1 MGILSRAR
9 RFRAVTRPGLWAGAM
24 AIPALWILSGGSLQA
39 KGVSLEYQV
48 KAAYLFNFAKFIEW
62 PPAAQS
68 GPLTI
73 CVAGQ
78 NPFGDVLEETLRG
91 EMVNGRP
98 LAMRVIAGPEPS
110 CHVVFVPQGAGTT
123 AYLRAAQ
130 GSPIL
135 TVGETAD
142 FLSEGGII
150 RFVLEAGKVRF
161 QIDSK
166 AAERA
171 ELRISSHL
179 LRLARTTPEQ
189 RGES

>member
-1 MGILSRAR
+1 MGILSRAH
-9 RFRAVTRPGLWAGAM
+9 RFRVATRAAIWSAAM
-24 AIPALWILSGGSLQA
+24 AIPALWCLSGVTPQA
-39 KGVSLEYQV
+39 KTVSLEYQV

-62 PPAAQS
+62 PPAAPS

-73 CVAGQ
+73 CVAGH

-98 LAMRVIAGPEPS
+98 LAMRVISGPEPA
-110 CHVVFVPQGAGTT
+110 CHVVFVPQGAATA

-135 TVGETAD
+135 TVGETPG

-150 RFVLEAGKVRF
+150 SFVLEAGKVRF

-179 LRLARTTPEQ
+179 LRLARTPEQ
-189 RGES
+189 RGPS